1 MDLTARGLRSRH
13 PRFSGNAAAVRFA
26 VGAAPPA
33 GPTAIGSARCVR
45 GPRSGVGTQLGCRRT
60 TYASAVRVARISG
73 ALEPVAGGEA
83 GVRLEGPLRRGARA
97 VAVD

>member
-13 PRFSGNAAAVRFA
+13 PRFSGNAADVRFA

-73 ALEPVAGGEA
+73 ALEPVARGEA
-83 GVRLEGPLRRGARA
+83 GGGPPGPRPPGPPAPGG
-97 VAVD
+97 